1 MTHGLSRYPPPY
13 PATVNL
19 RVFAGVA
26 KPNPKMGQSLGPLG
40 INMMKFCEEFNKITT
55 HIRGDVPLKVKLTA
69 FTDRTF
75 KFKLKPP

>member
-1 MTHGLSRYPPPY
+1 MRCIEVDVSDS
-13 PATVNL
+13 ATVNL
-19 RVFAGVA
+19 RVLAGVA

-75 KFKLKPP
+75 KFIIKPP